1 MDSSNLHKQS
11 AGDLA
16 AMLSSDKTSMADRYG
31 IMQIFKADSNKRNSV
46 PATTWYY
53 IYRVSPEK
61 WKGRSQVLNYAQ
73 TAEAR
78 EQRESASSAT
88 GVLAVA

>member
-1 MDSSNLHKQS
+1 MNSSNLHNQS
-11 AGDLA
+11 AGDLSV
-16 AMLSSDKTSMADRYG
+16 MLSSEKTSIPTRDG

-78 EQRESASSAT
+78 EQTESVSSAV